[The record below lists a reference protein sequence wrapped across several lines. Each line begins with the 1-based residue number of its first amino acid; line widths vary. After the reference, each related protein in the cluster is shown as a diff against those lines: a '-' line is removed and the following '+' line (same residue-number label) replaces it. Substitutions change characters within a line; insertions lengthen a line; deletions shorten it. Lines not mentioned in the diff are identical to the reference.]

1 MGFPIVRCA
10 HRGASVDY
18 PENTLLAFNRAIEM
32 GVDALELD
40 LHLSRDNALVV
51 IHDSTLDRTT
61 NGFGLVAHQSL
72 ADIRKLDA
80 GQGQKVPILAEV
92 FDLVRDNSLRLCL
105 EIKGHSEAAELATA
119 TALVQ
124 AVEDADLIGRCILT
138 SFSKAALL
146 RVRALQPALSLMLD
160 PSPQNGTL
168 TPRQICAQT
177 LRAGANIVSFEGQ
190 YVTSELVEECRL
202 VGLTLWAWTPSAP
215 EQMREMI
222 NLGLPGLVTD
232 RPDVLNKVLNDSPI

>member
-1 MGFPIVRCA
+1 MSSPIVRCA
-10 HRGASVDY
+10 HRGASVDC

-61 NGFGLVAHQSL
+61 NGFGLVAHHSL

-80 GQGQKVPILAEV
+80 GQGQKVPILSEV
-92 FDLVRDNSLRLCL
+92 FDLVRNNSLRLCL
-105 EIKGHSEAAELATA
+105 EIKGHTEAAELATA

-190 YVTSELVEECRL
+190 YVTPELAKECRL
-202 VGLTLWAWTPSAP
+202 VGLILWAWTPTSP

-222 NLGLPGLVTD
+222 NLGVQGLVTD
-232 RPDVLNKVLNDSPI
+232 QPDILNKVLHDSPI